1 MATYIILINW
11 TEEGIKNVK
20 ESPQRFNAFRKAL
33 QDAGGKVV
41 GFYLT
46 MGRYDMVVITEGPSD
61 EAAASLILSTASRG
75 AIRTET
81 MKAFTEDQ
89 YREIVSK
96 VAQLWIIA
104 NKG

>member
-1 MATYIILINW
+1 MPTYISLVSW
-11 TEEGIKNVK
+11 TDEGVKNVK
-20 ESPQRFNAFRKAL
+20 ESPERLDAFKKSI

-46 MGRYDMVVITEGPSD
+46 MGRYDMVAITEFPSD

-81 MKAFTEDQ
+81 IKAFTEDQ
-89 YREIVSK
+89 YREIISK
-96 VAQLWIIA
+96 VA
-104 NKG
+104 

>member
-1 MATYIILINW
+1 MATYISLINW
-11 TEEGIKNVK
+11 TEDGIKNVK
-20 ESPQRFNAFRKAL
+20 KSPQRFDDFKKAL
-33 QDAGGKVV
+33 QDAGGKVI

-61 EAAASLILSTASRG
+61 EEAASLILSTASRG

-89 YREIVSK
+89 YREIISRVT
-96 VAQLWIIA
+96 
-104 NKG
+104 

>member
-1 MATYIILINW
+1 MATYISLINW

-20 ESPQRFNAFRKAL
+20 ESPQRFNAFKKAL
-33 QDAGGKVV
+33 QDAGGKVI

-89 YREIVSK
+89 YREIISR
-96 VAQLWIIA
+96 VA
-104 NKG
+104 

>member
-1 MATYIILINW
+1 MATYISLINW

-20 ESPQRFNAFRKAL
+20 ESPQRFNAFKKAL
-33 QDAGGKVV
+33 QAAGGKVI

-46 MGRYDMVVITEGPSD
+46 MGRYDMVVIIEGPSD
-61 EAAASLILSTASRG
+61 EAAASLILSIASRG

-89 YREIVSK
+89 YREIISK
-96 VAQLWIIA
+96 VA
-104 NKG
+104 